1 MTNKEIKEFRSTI
14 DRLLVKGNIGDA
26 FEELRNA
33 ARTINSW
40 RIIDRIEK
48 AEQSYG
54 YMLRYMI
61 DGIDDPSRDEVFRSL
76 KSEIAT
82 IRDILTREFSLPE
95 TPTLYYNTLRSVSS
109 HRDETLLG
117 LTEQQRA
124 SFREMS
130 PFNAMSS
137 GTVPSDS
144 DKLRAEMNERDI
156 FNRLWVS
163 FPLNVDDMDICAEFI
178 ADQSLP
184 VRTRALCV
192 SAITLSL
199 LEFFDERKLRMLA
212 DAYTSDD
219 TRISIR
225 ALTGLALVLDKYRN
239 TTLSEDMR
247 NRLSALKEQS
257 GWKADIRQIFVE
269 LIRTNDTRR
278 ISAKL
283 NEEIFPEIKRMGQS
297 MADKLSELQAD
308 IENRPDDLN
317 PEWEDLLSDQRIR
330 DNLKELGE
338 LQQEGADVFMTTFS
352 SLKQFPFFNEVA
364 NWFLIFDPEH
374 SVITSLGFGE
384 SSPIGTIIDT
394 APYICDSDKYSMALS
409 LSMMPENQ
417 RTMMTSQ
424 LSQQNEDLDQLL
436 AAAGSGSRPVD
447 RNAEINSYVHS
458 LYRFYH
464 LFRRKGEFYNPFDHV
479 VNPADIPAVSD
490 DFNTQEALMS
500 LGEFY
505 FKTRLYNYARR
516 IFTRLDGLSS
526 PRADRY
532 QKLGFCCEKLG
543 DLDAAASYYEQA
555 DLLDGAS
562 QWNLRRLSSVYRR
575 LGQYSSAIDAA
586 SRLEALQ
593 PDNAETAATL
603 ANLFILS
610 GNYSEAISRLQK
622 IEFNDPDNPRYL
634 RPLAWALM
642 MNRDFE
648 SAATYYDRI
657 ISSDPTATDLL
668 NAGHLA
674 WATRRIGE
682 AINYYRL
689 SAERSTLEKTTEAIR
704 SDASALER
712 IGIDT
717 SVMPL
722 VIDALI
728 YSMKK

>member
-1 MTNKEIKEFRSTI
+1 MTNKEIKEFRSAI
-14 DRLLVKGNIGDA
+14 DRLLRSGNIGDA

-40 RIIDRIEK
+40 SVIDRIEK

-76 KSEIAT
+76 KREIAT
-82 IRDILTREFSLPE
+82 IRDILTREFSLPD

-109 HRDETLLG
+109 HRDETLLS

-130 PFNAMSS
+130 PFNAMTS
-137 GTVPSDS
+137 GASPSDT

-156 FNRLWVS
+156 FNRLWVT
-163 FPLNVDDMDICAEFI
+163 FPLNVDDMNICAEFI
-178 ADQSLP
+178 SDTSLP
-184 VRTRALCV
+184 PRTRALCV
-192 SAITLSL
+192 SALTLGL
-199 LEFFDERKLRMLA
+199 LEFFDERKLRLLA

-219 TRISIR
+219 TIISVR
-225 ALTGLALVLDKYRN
+225 ALAGLALALDKYKN
-239 TTLSEDMR
+239 VELSEDTL
-247 NRLSALKEQS
+247 NRLTALKEQP
-257 GWKADIRQIFVE
+257 GWKSDIRQIFVE

-283 NEEIFPEIKRMGQS
+283 NEEIFPEIKRMGQN
-297 MADKLSELQAD
+297 MAERMSELSAD
-308 IENRPDDLN
+308 IENRPDELN
-317 PEWEDLLSDQRIR
+317 PEWEDLLSDQKIR

-364 NWFLIFDPEH
+364 NWFITFDPEH
-374 SVITSLGFGE
+374 SAVTSLGFGD
-384 SSPIGTIIDT
+384 SSPIGTIIST
-394 APYICDSDKYSMALS
+394 APYVCDSDKYSMALS

-417 RTMMTSQ
+417 RAMMTSQ
-424 LSQQNEDLDQLL
+424 LSQQNEDLDRLL

-458 LYRFYH
+458 LYRFFH

-479 VNPADIPAVSD
+479 VNPVDIPAICD
-490 DFNTQEALMS
+490 DFNNQEALLS

-505 FKTRLYNYARR
+505 FKTRLYDYARR
-516 IFTRLDGLSS
+516 IFSRLDELSS

-543 DLDAAASYYEQA
+543 DLDAAAAYYEQA

-562 QWNLRRLSSVYRR
+562 QWNLRRLVAVYRR

-586 SRLEALQ
+586 TRLEALR
-593 PDNAETAATL
+593 PDDTAIAATL
-603 ANLFILS
+603 ANLHILS
-610 GNYSEAISRLQK
+610 GDYNKAISLLRK
-622 IEFNDPDNPRYL
+622 IEFSDPDNLSCL
-634 RPLAWALM
+634 RPLAWSLM

-648 SAATYYDRI
+648 EARQYYERI
-657 ISSDPTATDLL
+657 ISADPTHTDLL

-674 WATRRIGE
+674 WANGRLGE

-689 SAERSTLEKTTEAIR
+689 SAEQSSLEKTAEAIR
-704 SDASALER
+704 SDASDLKR
-712 IGIDT
+712 IGVDT
-717 SVMPL
+717 SVLPL